1 METCKKS
8 VLSAVWKEKKDT
20 LYSHFHYQMTK
31 EKENKEEE
39 DKKDDA
45 FSRLFFWS
53 FYLFIYLILINL
65 DVRDVPFPAGI
76 GH

>member
-1 METCKKS
+1 
-8 VLSAVWKEKKDT
+8 
-20 LYSHFHYQMTK
+20 MTK

-53 FYLFIYLILINL
+53 FYLFIYLFNL
-65 DVRDVPFPAGI
+65 D
-76 GH
+76 